1 MEARVAAPDRG
12 RYIDPKACE
21 VGRRAQGAG
30 DGGVLVAA
38 AGGRRGGRRG
48 AARPAARHLK
58 RHLVSQGYERYTSQ
72 DHAVWR
78 YILRRA
84 VRLLSERAHPSYL
97 EGLRATGIG
106 TERIPRIEEMNEILS
121 RLGWAAAC
129 VDGFIPPAAFMELQ
143 AHRVLV
149 IAADMRQVGHVAY
162 TPAPDIVHE
171 AAGHAPI
178 IVDRAYAEYLRR
190 IGEVGARA
198 MSSRADFE
206 LYEAIRRLS
215 QVKEQRGADPEA
227 LARAERE
234 VAERQRGLG
243 APSEMALVSRLH
255 WWTVEYGLVG
265 PLERPRIYGAG
276 LLSSL
281 GEAETCLGPEVRK
294 LPYTLEAA
302 QVAYDITRKQPQLFV
317 TPDFERLSEV
327 SCASR
332 RGCLAVGGLEAEKP
346 VSAEGATAVGAPARV
361 CGVFRSPTRRRGRL
375 AIALRRPPALPAG
388 QQLPQATPTARLR
401 GDRGALAARRS
412 GSRPEPGHARG
423 CRSHGWSSKARSQ
436 RRGARRR
443 PALVTRGAR
452 SLGTSPLPSEWGDFD
467 CRGGL
472 SRLRRAATRTPKHRA
487 RLAQRT
493 VKQPTEAP
501 GPHALYARGGSSA
514 SRAERQTR
522 RSGRLQA
529 RHTDDWLLP
538 LELLELV
545 REREPGSA
553 LERELRGHLA
563 RRAREPGLG
572 TLVGDGLECR

>member
-1 MEARVAAPDRG
+1 MAESWSR
-12 RYIDPKACE
+12 
-21 VGRRAQGAG
+21 RRADGGAG
-30 DGGVLVAA
+30 
-38 AGGRRGGRRG
+38 G
-48 AARPAARHLK
+48 AARLARLPGHLK

-327 SCASR
+327 LERFEA
-332 RGCLAVGGLEAEKP
+332 GLAWRVGGLEGLRKAVECRQ
-346 VSAEGATAVGAPARV
+346 VATAVWSSGLEV
-361 CGVFRSPTRRRGRL
+361 SGVFQEPRLDARGRL
-375 AIALRRPPALPAG
+375 AYVRTAGPTALALGGEQLPGQGRDAHREGFGAPAG
-388 QQLPQATPTARLR
+388 PLAGAAPRVEGLKPGQRARLPYAS
-401 GDRGALAARRS
+401 GVVVEGQVAAV
-412 GSRPEPGHARG
+412 AA
-423 CRSHGWSSKARSQ
+423 HG
-436 RRGARRR
+436 GE
-443 PALVTRGAR
+443 PALVKLRECTVRWGDEVLFR
-452 SLGTSPLPSEWGDFD
+452 PEWGDFD
-467 CRGGL
+467 LPVGEGL
-472 SRLRRAATRTPKHRA
+472 VSVFAGAADQDAYEQPALVSR
-487 RLAQRT
+487 QRT
-493 VKQPTEAP
+493 VKHEPTEAARAL
-501 GPHALYARGGSSA
+501 HALYAEVRHVREQGGS
-514 SRAERQTR
+514 AEGL
-522 RSGRLQA
+522 GRVWAELQA
-529 RHTDDWLLP
+529 RHPDDWLLP